1 MFDKLKK
8 ALLGQETPAA
18 ATPAPVVQ
26 NSAFAPVS
34 EWAKAQGFSFA
45 GMPGAQSFSL
55 HGKVAGK
62 PWRMEVGKPS
72 RAYIR
77 GEELRARAELGLNE
91 DIAVM
96 VLNRALK
103 ESLEKQAYERYTDDL
118 QTSVDPNL
126 PEEVRWLAMFEEYHW
141 DALSRMFFSRYAV
154 LADDRDHAVKW
165 VDPVLANQLLTW
177 SAPAPGPDV
186 PFMMMVLRGK
196 AYLRMQQ
203 APNDMATLQHAAQVF
218 TAACESAVGAFT
230 NPA

>member
-8 ALLGQETPAA
+8 ALLGQDAPAVA
-18 ATPAPVVQ
+18 SPAQPVL

-34 EWAKAQGFSFA
+34 EWAKAQGFGFS
-45 GMPGAQSFSL
+45 GLPGAQSFSL

-91 DIAVM
+91 NIAVM
-96 VLNRALK
+96 VMNRALK
-103 ESLEKQAYERYTDDL
+103 ESLEKQAYERFTDDL
-118 QTSVDPNL
+118 QTTVDTSL
-126 PEEVRWLAMFEEYHW
+126 PEEVRWLAMLE
-141 DALSRMFFSRYAV
+141 DCALDSLSRLFLERYAV
-154 LADDRDHAVKW
+154 LADQRDNAVKW
-165 VDPVLANQLLTW
+165 VDPVFANQLLTW
-177 SAPAPGPDV
+177 PAPAPGPDV
-186 PFMMMVLRGK
+186 PFVLMVLRGK

-203 APNDMATLQHAAQVF
+203 TPGDMPSLQHAAQVF